1 MNKMMQQNHSYN
13 HRNQLHSPPEGG
25 GAATMQGTHSGFF
38 VFFFLI
44 ICTKPKMPLGLY
56 NNNKQTMMKL
66 QSCPLSQ
73 C

>member
-38 VFFFLI
+38 VFFFSYYLYK
-44 ICTKPKMPLGLY
+44 TK
-56 NNNKQTMMKL
+56 NAFRTIQ
-66 QSCPLSQ
+66 Q
-73 C
+73 